1 MAPMVHGLEAKYYGK
16 VKFSY
21 LDASD
26 PNTQDFQRALGF
38 RYQPEFYLLDG
49 QGNLLEAPSEGGGA
63 PSAPEDAREAEAEE
77 LVSEELE
84 EDEGEE

>member
-16 VKFSY
+16 IKFSY

-49 QGNLLEAPSEGGGA
+49 GGNLLQKWVGFVSQDQFEA
-63 PSAPEDAREAEAEE
+63 
-77 LVSEELE
+77 VFTQYVQ
-84 EDEGEE
+84 